1 MARSTLG
8 LLAFGHGKATEEGWK
23 EGGRED
29 EAKTHAYISPS
40 PYSYTH
46 RGYDVYTPH
55 RSIVYHDYNHGPDT
69 SVTSSWS
76 RKAQELQ
83 VRCNGK
89 GRRGGEKEGGVGGGA
104 LNGVSTRSLA
114 RRLIFTPFCCFF
126 PLLPALPEQAEGD
139 AWLQGRPHRQ
149 KWYRGAR
156 FHGTVG
162 PGHAPQPRTAH
173 RLHGRRHH
181 QPRGAEGRREGV
193 SFILLRAS
201 TLFFFERVI
210 SCGTH
215 LFLCLPAGGSL
226 LVPAASLGAI

>member
-1 MARSTLG
+1 MKGLIYIYILRFSSTFSSFLPFFLFRSRSATPTNAHRTIRTCLRFLMARSTLG
-8 LLAFGHGKATEEGWK
+8 LPACGHGKATEEGWK

-40 PYSYTH
+40 PYSYTY

-89 GRRGGEKEGGVGGGA
+89 GRRGGGKEGGAGGGA

-114 RRLIFTPFCCFF
+114 RRLVFTPFCCFF

-149 KWYRGAR
+149 K
-156 FHGTVG
+156 
-162 PGHAPQPRTAH
+162 
-173 RLHGRRHH
+173 
-181 QPRGAEGRREGV
+181 
-193 SFILLRAS
+193 
-201 TLFFFERVI
+201 
-210 SCGTH
+210 
-215 LFLCLPAGGSL
+215 
-226 LVPAASLGAI
+226 